1 MFYTLSKAKK
11 ALRESTNAYGQTDL
25 RAMINRAIQSL
36 AGMKGWERLRKVL
49 RFPCVGPRF
58 FLPQGCAGLVRA
70 CVNGRPATVRAQDFS
85 FIHSGPGDIAHP
97 PLGFMPV
104 RAANVRDAGEEP
116 VMFQPSAPC
125 YLGVWSP
132 KGAPIY
138 SSGEHTPVVLRCISP
153 DGRYIRVGLGVNE
166 DPKYDAAGNLISG
179 VSFDNKPGSS
189 EDEESEQEFPV
200 WSTELVQC
208 VTEATLDI
216 PDGYD
221 EYLVLYAKD
230 YAKGMVYPLA
240 SYNPEV
246 DIPVFRH
253 YEINSIPPGRPAEIL
268 AEVRID
274 PLPLVKDSDVLPFQ
288 NISPVEWVIRGDW
301 AMKANE
307 VDTAQKYY
315 AQAAQWLQSQEVVD
329 TTIQTAIVVN
339 SSFVNS
345 PGEVSIEAVNI

>member
-1 MFYTLSKAKK
+1 MLYTLSKAKK

-70 CVNGRPATVRAQDFS
+70 CVNGHPATVRAQDFS
-85 FIHSGPGDIAHP
+85 FIHSGPGDMVHP

-132 KGAPIY
+132 KGAPVY
-138 SSGEHTPVVLRCISP
+138 SESGHVPVTLRCITP
-153 DGRYIRVGLGVNE
+153 DGRYIRLGLGVNE
-166 DPKYDAAGNLISG
+166 DPEYDSSGNHVSG
-179 VSFDNKPGSS
+179 APFNSEPGAVDESS
-189 EDEESEQEFPV
+189 ESDYPI
-200 WSTELVQC
+200 WDTTLVQC
-208 VTEATLDI
+208 VTEVVLDV
-216 PDGYD
+216 PDDYG

-230 YAKGMVYPLA
+230 HLRGTVYPLA

-253 YEINSIPPGRPAEIL
+253 YEISDIRPGCPVEIL
-268 AEVRID
+268 AETRLE

-315 AQAAQWLQSQEVVD
+315 AQAAQWLQAQEVVD